1 MLVGPYF
8 YDKYVRSM
16 PDETPLE
23 IASNPKLY
31 PYFKY
36 CRGALDGSYF
46 NAWVREEAMA
56 RHRTRKGLISKNV
69 LAACDFDMK
78 FTYILPGWE
87 GSAADST
94 IFEYAREHDLAVPVG
109 RYLLADAGF
118 PLCDAL
124 MTPYRGVC
132 YHLKEWA
139 RGNQRYFF
147 KID

>member
-8 YDKYVRSM
+8 YDKYVQSM

-31 PYFKY
+31 PYF
-36 CRGALDGSYF
+36 

-56 RHRTRKGLISKNV
+56 PHQTQKGLISKNV

-78 FTYILPGWE
+78 FMYILPGWE

-94 IFEYAREHDLAVPVG
+94 IFEYACEHDLAVPVG

-124 MTPYRGVC
+124 MTPYCGVR

-139 RGNQRYFF
+139 
-147 KID
+147 